1 MNPKFSTYLNVALVI
16 AVAVLYY
23 LHFSNCGT
31 SCSSS
36 STCDSIA
43 GEKPVVL
50 MPKEIKASKVVYVNV
65 DILNEKYD
73 MLKDLSAEML
83 GQQQRL
89 ESQYQ
94 AKAQKLQ
101 QDYAELQQ
109 KASQGLLSEN
119 QSVTEQKNIMKR
131 KEELDKMEYQL
142 QALVEKTQK
151 KNEEIR
157 KTIIDYLKEYNK
169 NAKYDYILTYTEGP
183 GGSILLTNDSLNI
196 TNEVLEGLNAQY
208 KSKKGKK

>member
-1 MNPKFSTYLNVALVI
+1 MNSKFSSYLNVVLVI

-36 STCDSIA
+36 AANDSA
-43 GEKPVVL
+43 ALQKPAVL
-50 MPKEIKASKVVYVNV
+50 MPKEIKASKIVYVNV
-65 DILNEKYD
+65 DVLNEKYD
-73 MLKDLSAEML
+73 MLKDLSTEML

-119 QSVTEQKNIMKR
+119 QSATEQKNIMKR

-157 KTIIDYLKEYNK
+157 KTIIDYLTEYNK
-169 NAKYDYILTYTEGP
+169 NSKYDYILTYTEGP
-183 GGSILLTNDSLNI
+183 GATILLTNDSLNI

>member
-1 MNPKFSTYLNVALVI
+1 MNSKFSTYLNVALVI
-16 AVAVLYY
+16 AVAVLYF
-23 LHFSNCGT
+23 LHFSNCNQ
-31 SCSSS
+31 SCSSAVG
-36 STCDSIA
+36 DSA
-43 GEKPVVL
+43 AAAKPLVL

-73 MLKDLSAEML
+73 MLKDLGKEML

-94 AKAQKLQ
+94 SKAQKLQ

-119 QSVTEQKNIMKR
+119 ESVKQQKDIMKR

-151 KNEEIR
+151 KNEEVR

-169 NAKYDYILTYTEGP
+169 NSKYDYILTYTEGP
-183 GGSILLTNDSLNI
+183 GATILLTNDSLNI

-208 KSKKGKK
+208 NSNKGKK